1 MKNNTQWFKLNS
13 DTLVG
18 IVKKDIVNGFE
29 DTLVGYSVVMGSTEV

>member
-29 DTLVGYSVVMGSTEV
+29 DTLVGYTIVMGGTEV